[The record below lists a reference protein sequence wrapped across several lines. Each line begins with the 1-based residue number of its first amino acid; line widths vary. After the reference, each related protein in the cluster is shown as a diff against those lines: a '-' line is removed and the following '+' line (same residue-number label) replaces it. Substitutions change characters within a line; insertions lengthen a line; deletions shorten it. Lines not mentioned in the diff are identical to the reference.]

1 MSGPQGSRGG
11 ATRQSRAARR
21 ARAGTSAGAPPA
33 AGAQPDS
40 DGLDRAGNLLGALS
54 LAVTDRTS
62 DAVGD
67 AAGQSD
73 TAAIALS
80 ALHQF
85 LDDPSVDLLRRVLGL
100 TSSGTVR
107 LVDRL
112 QKAGY
117 ITRRPGRD
125 GRSVSL
131 HLTASG
137 RRAAERVAAARA
149 EVLHE
154 ALAVLEPA
162 ERDTLE
168 RTLSRVLVGLMRGP
182 GAVRWMCRL
191 CDMTACGHATGG
203 CPVANAAR
211 ERFAS

>member
-1 MSGPQGSRGG
+1 MSRAQESRGEGRGRSPGAVTARGSGRGPSPRG
-11 ATRQSRAARR
+11 ATAR
-21 ARAGTSAGAPPA
+21 GESN
-33 AGAQPDS
+33 
-40 DGLDRAGNLLGALS
+40 GLDRTGNLLGALS
-54 LAVTDRTS
+54 LAIADRTS

-67 AAGQSD
+67 AARQSD

-100 TSSGTVR
+100 TPSGTVR

-112 QKAGY
+112 QEAGY
-117 ITRRPGRD
+117 IRRRPGRD

-137 RRAAERVAAARA
+137 HRAAERVAAARGD
-149 EVLHE
+149 VLLDALSVLDGTERE
-154 ALAVLEPA
+154 AL
-162 ERDTLE
+162 ERM
-168 RTLSRVLVGLMRGP
+168 LSRMLVGLMRGP

-191 CDMTACGHATGG
+191 CDATACGHATGG
-203 CPVANAAR
+203 CPVAKAAR